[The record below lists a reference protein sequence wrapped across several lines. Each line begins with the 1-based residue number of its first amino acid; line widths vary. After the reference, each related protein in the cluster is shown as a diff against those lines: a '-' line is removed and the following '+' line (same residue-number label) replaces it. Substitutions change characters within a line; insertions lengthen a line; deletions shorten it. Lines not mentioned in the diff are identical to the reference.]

1 MNKNINSKVIH
12 LKKNFLYKLEQSL
25 SKRITLFNNRHS
37 GWDGKKMKI
46 SKKFRPKKDW
56 YENKI
61 FNSHNLNFDKT
72 RDFIVIPEIWA
83 HFAIDLGLAENKI
96 NYAIFV
102 F

>member
-1 MNKNINSKVIH
+1 
-12 LKKNFLYKLEQSL
+12 
-25 SKRITLFNNRHS
+25 
-37 GWDGKKMKI
+37 MKI

-102 F
+102 QGFYHMNSTSDFLNLKNLMKELN